1 MDASAAERQG
11 EGEEKEEGKEEEEEE
26 AEDEREY
33 SEDGHG
39 HANVESC
46 IFVSQAAAEKAHR
59 GSIVNFWAQCDRCKK
74 WRHLPESMQD
84 EVDAAELWFC
94 TMAPGITCDD
104 LQDPAAEREHMVDDP
119 NAENPGRR
127 VEAKGSAAREGAQ
140 VRQRVEASLLEEM
153 DMIDFGNEVDEE
165 ERQRNSAMDE
175 GENQSEDEDEQD
187 RDEDEQSRQ
196 RLAVAGED
204 DEDEE
209 RQDDDGSEEGVENNA
224 NTSAASGQK
233 GHKRVSFASKASSD
247 MSLCRDSS
255 SEGSAAE
262 NLKNRPTDGLT
273 AASTSEDHASP
284 SGSCG
289 DDGGDFDCGGGAEDG
304 DEAQDAEQG
313 GGDETDLGSFV
324 AKNKIKSETCKKRT
338 QVMGLGQAHASAWF
352 S

>member
-11 EGEEKEEGKEEEEEE
+11 EGEEKEEGKEQEEEE

-209 RQDDDGSEEGVENNA
+209 QQDDGSEGGVENNA

-233 GHKRVSFASKASSD
+233 GHKRVSFSSKVSSD
-247 MSLCRDSS
+247 MSLCGDSS
-255 SEGSAAE
+255 SQGSAAE
-262 NLKNRPTDGLT
+262 NMKNSPADCLP

-289 DDGGDFDCGGGAEDG
+289 NDGGDFDCGGGAEDG
-304 DEAQDAEQG
+304 NEAQDAEQG
-313 GGDETDLGSFV
+313 GGEKTNLGSLV
-324 AKNKIKSETCKKRT
+324 ANNKVKSENCKKRK
-338 QVMGLGQAHASAWF
+338 QVMGLGQAHVCAWF